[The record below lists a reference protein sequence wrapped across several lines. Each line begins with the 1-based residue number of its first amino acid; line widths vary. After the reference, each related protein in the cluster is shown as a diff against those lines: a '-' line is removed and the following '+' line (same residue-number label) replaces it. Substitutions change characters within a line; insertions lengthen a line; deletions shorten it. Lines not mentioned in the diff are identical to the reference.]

1 MSSIA
6 SIANGDCSKGWWR
19 GIVRIER
26 IVVHVM
32 GDMMS
37 HPSVVAVTDATFT
50 DQVLGASNPVLLKF
64 EAQWCGPC
72 KAMRPMIDEIAQE
85 YAGRLTIGTVDV
97 DANGQTTHRLG
108 VRGVP
113 TVLLFKDGQ
122 VVGQK
127 VGLPRKADLTAMLD
141 RMLG

>member
-1 MSSIA
+1 
-6 SIANGDCSKGWWR
+6 
-19 GIVRIER
+19 
-26 IVVHVM
+26 
-32 GDMMS
+32 MMS
-37 HPSVVAVTDATFT
+37 QPNVLAVTDATFA
-50 DQVLGASNPVLLKF
+50 DQVLGAASPVLLKF

-85 YAGRLTIGTVDV
+85 YAGRLTVGTVDV
-97 DANGQTTHRLG
+97 DANAQMTHRLG

-127 VGLPRKADLTAMLD
+127 VGLPRKADLTALLD
-141 RMLG
+141 RELR